1 MILFDDLFPI
11 GQLQKP
17 HGINGEIS
25 FLFTTDVFDRE
36 DIAYFVLQIDGIF
49 VPFFIDEYRFKT
61 NETALLKFDGVDSEL
76 QSREL
81 SGLTVYLPK
90 SLLGKVEDAEIEL
103 DYFVGFELID
113 KQAGRIGEVAEID
126 QTTENALFVVLK
138 EDNEELLIP
147 VGDDY
152 ILQID
157 HENKKICVELP
168 EGLLML

>member
-1 MILFDDLFPI
+1 MISSDNIFPI

-25 FLFTTDVFDRE
+25 FSFTTDVFDRE
-36 DIAYFVLQIDGIF
+36 DVSFFVLEIDGIF

-61 NETALLKFDGVDSEL
+61 NETALIKFDGINSESQARDL
-76 QSREL
+76 A
-81 SGLTVYLPK
+81 GLTVYLPK
-90 SLLGKVEDAEIEL
+90 TLLEKVEDNEIEL

-113 KQAGRIGEVAEID
+113 KQAGLIGEIAEVD
-126 QTTENALFVVLK
+126 QTTENALFVVLR
-138 EDNEELLIP
+138 DDEELLIP

-152 ILQID
+152 IREID

-168 EGLLML
+168 EGLLEL